1 MLEFVFQRFIVQH
14 EPCEFKCKCRL
25 NKSVCKSKQKWNR
38 DECRCECKELDDL
51 GSCEK
56 DYMWNHNICDCE
68 YNKACKIDG
77 YSDTNNCSCEKILIV
92 KLVLGREDEILSTA
106 EASPDDKKVTRYDE
120 TRYLVLFESEKYD
133 LQQDYSRITYLIEV
147 KSGITY
153 VISHN
158 YTKIKTDSYDS
169 LALEKTMTIHLI
181 ILIKSVLNKDQRHYC
196 YNIF

>member
-1 MLEFVFQRFIVQH
+1 MNVKVVNLVSGVNETRFIVQH
-14 EPCEFKCKCRL
+14 EPCECKCKCRL

-158 YTKIKTDSYDS
+158 YTKIKTESYDS
-169 LALEKTMTIHLI
+169 LALEKNNDY
-181 ILIKSVLNKDQRHYC
+181 S
-196 YNIF
+196 